1 MSQMRTVREFLV
13 CALLGSGALAA
24 VEAALLMSA
33 VRRSVSALPEQVA
46 LTRTALTAEAE
57 AARKDLDEQ
66 IAAARG
72 DLLVRSERQ
81 VDLVRHDL
89 FVETDRI
96 RDTAD
101 RRVGDTL
108 ARADAALATAAGIRT
123 DLQPVLRNAA
133 ATEESASEMLD
144 AYRALPVQVGE
155 TLAPSW
161 EKLQPEITCQLA
173 DGSGYGGCWHARITA
188 VLGEAANAGGVFTK
202 KFPAFADSTAG
213 IANDVH
219 TFTSRAVAPRGFWGT
234 FKDLV
239 GTGSGVTRA
248 LGAAGLFDQQI
259 ALPKE

>member
-1 MSQMRTVREFLV
+1 M
-13 CALLGSGALAA
+13 CALLASGALAA
-24 VEAALLMSA
+24 VEAAVLMSA
-33 VRRSVSALPEQVA
+33 ARRTVSALPEEVA
-46 LTRTALTAEAE
+46 LTRSALVGEV
-57 AARKDLDEQ
+57 
-66 IAAARG
+66 AAART
-72 DLLVRSERQ
+72 DLLARSERQ
-81 VDLVRHDL
+81 MDLVRRDL
-89 FVETDRI
+89 VAETDRM

-101 RRVGDTL
+101 RRLGDTL
-108 ARADAALATAAGIRT
+108 ARADAALATAAGVRS

-133 ATEESASEMLD
+133 ATEESASAMLD
-144 AYRALPVQVGE
+144 AYRVLPAQLSE

-161 EKLQPEITCQLA
+161 EKLQPEITCQSA

-213 IANDVH
+213 IAHDVH

-259 ALPKE
+259 AVPKQ